1 MFNYELKFV
10 LYDNKKQDNINF
22 FQNASEIRLA
32 EREYN
37 ARFENVQRA
46 KRINVIIQSNFLRI
60 FLMSQNEI
68 DKKYAPCC
76 LQYFSQ
82 TLVENH
88 GFAHFC
94 IGDTRRLFTS
104 IKP

>member
-22 FQNASEIRLA
+22 FQNASKIRLA
-32 EREYN
+32 ERDYN
-37 ARFENVQRA
+37 EKFENVQRA
-46 KRINVIIQSNFLRI
+46 KHINVIIKSNFLRI
-60 FLMSQNEI
+60 FLTSQNEI
-68 DKKYAPCC
+68 DKKYAACC

-82 TLVENH
+82 ILVENH
-88 GFAHFC
+88 GFLRFC
-94 IGDTRRLFTS
+94 TGDTRRLFTA